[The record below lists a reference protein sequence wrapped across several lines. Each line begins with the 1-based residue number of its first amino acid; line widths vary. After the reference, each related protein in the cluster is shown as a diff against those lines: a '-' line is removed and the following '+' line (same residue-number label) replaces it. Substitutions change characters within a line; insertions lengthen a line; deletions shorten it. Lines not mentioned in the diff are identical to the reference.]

1 MSFCVALSAENDRL
15 KAAANRIAD
24 KVNAQGETSEARLD
38 AVDSRIDEVAV
49 HGLHLGASMGLAAMS
64 SQTGEDY
71 SAQPIGFRDGPP
83 EDIENIDEHLEQY
96 ENHAAAIAAST
107 QAQSVLNR
115 LFKE

>member
-1 MSFCVALSAENDRL
+1 LLLHVALSAENDRL
-15 KAAANRIAD
+15 KAAMNRLAD

-38 AVDSRIDEVAV
+38 AVDGRIDEVAV
-49 HGLHLGASMGLAAMS
+49 HGMHLGASMGLAAMS

-71 SAQPIGFRDGPP
+71 SVQPVGFRGGPP

-96 ENHAAAIAAST
+96 DDHAAAVATSA
-107 QAQSVLNR
+107 QAQSVLNS